1 MAERNVTLR
10 SAERRMTT
18 GAGPVC
24 TGKHGG
30 RR

>member
-1 MAERNVTLR
+1 MEEGNITLKR
-10 SAERRMTT
+10 GERRMTT

-24 TGKHGG
+24 AGKRGG